1 MADSS
6 QIAQL
11 RDELTTLRRE
21 HRGTM
26 DAAAYIG
33 WTTESRAIHEIRADR
48 IERLISRLAALDKE
62 AIEGTRKA
70 PR

>member
-11 RDELTTLRRE
+11 KGELATLRRE
-21 HRGTM
+21 HRGAI

-33 WTTESRAIHEIRADR
+33 WTNESRAVHEIRADR
-48 IERLISRLAALDKE
+48 IECLISRVAALEK
-62 AIEGTRKA
+62 K
-70 PR
+70 P